1 MKITGS
7 LVDMLLKLDPDN
19 FKVNVVHKKE
29 QTVIYVVVIRE
40 IYGMLVCIVTMVPGV
55 QERSEFDWIC
65 VQ

>member
-7 LVDMLLKLDPDN
+7 VVDMLLKLDPDN

-29 QTVIYVVVIRE
+29 PTVIYVVVIRE

>member
-19 FKVNVVHKKE
+19 FKLNVVHKKE
-29 QTVIYVVVIRE
+29 QTVIYAVVIRE